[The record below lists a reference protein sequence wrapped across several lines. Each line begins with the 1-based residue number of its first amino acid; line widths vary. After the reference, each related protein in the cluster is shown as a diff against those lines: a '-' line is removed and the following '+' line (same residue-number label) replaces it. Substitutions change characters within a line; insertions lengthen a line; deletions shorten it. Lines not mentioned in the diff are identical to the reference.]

1 MRTFKDK
8 QGSPAVR
15 NQDAGFTIIE
25 MLIASVILIVGLLA
39 GMALILTAMASD
51 SRSKNDTSATVL
63 AQMTI
68 ETIAAVSANA
78 TTTMTIVDCNPTT
91 SSASHSISTTG
102 SSSGSGAPLSGGN
115 IDFTQAKVNGYA
127 MTYYGCQSSTSDR
140 QMTYDVRWNIKTLT
154 TNTKLVTV
162 SARPVVSVT
171 GGKFLSVP
179 VNLKMIV
186 GL

>member
-1 MRTFKDK
+1 MRTFKHIRENAAN
-8 QGSPAVR
+8 GNPE
-15 NQDAGFTIIE
+15 AGFTLIE
-25 MLIASVILIVGLLA
+25 MLMAAAILAVGMMA
-39 GMALILTAMASD
+39 GMALIITAMAND

-78 TTTMTIVDCNPTT
+78 TTSMTIVDCNPTT

-102 SSSGSGAPLSGGN
+102 SVSGSGAPLSGGL
-115 IDFTQAKVNGYA
+115 IDFTQATVSNYS
-127 MTYYGCQSSTSDR
+127 MTYYGCQASTSDR
-140 QMTYDVRWNIKTLT
+140 QKTYDVRWNIKTLS

-162 SARPVVSVT
+162 AAKSIGGNT
-171 GGKFLSVP
+171 GGNYFTVP
-179 VNLKMIV
+179 VTLRMIV

>member
-15 NQDAGFTIIE
+15 NQDAGFTMIE
-25 MLIASVILIVGLLA
+25 MLIASVILVVGLLA
-39 GMALILTAMASD
+39 
-51 SRSKNDTSATVL
+51 ATVL

-78 TTTMTIVDCNPTT
+78 TTSMTIVDCNPTT

-102 SSSGSGAPLSGGN
+102 SSSGSGAPLSSGS
-115 IDFTQAKVNGYA
+115 IDFTQATVSGYA